1 MKAKFMSMLLLVA
14 AMGIT
19 SCSDNTIVVEEA
31 PNNGSANPIVA
42 YANIKLSMPG
52 GMATRSGENE
62 EFEDGTVAENDVKNL
77 LILFYDEAGTCIGK
91 YDGVD
96 FKNNGDTNKDD
107 DIESK
112 LAWNDAE
119 VVPIE
124 MFKPGD
130 PISALAFLNYDTSW
144 NLTDLALEDALSIT
158 KDVYQVNLENTDCFV
173 MSNAGYYDTDGKYQ
187 YATKVKGYIY
197 PTAEEAKSSKS
208 ITIYVERVAARVDV
222 EITSTDVIEPV
233 KVLYKGNEYNL
244 TFAPQSWGL
253 TATEKKTYLIKKSED
268 LSSFSIENH
277 YPEDFDE
284 WVSYDNHRTFWA
296 MSPSYAQTAYPENSD
311 GITSTSSLKYIDF
324 ATLSKS
330 SLAAENKLTLDND
343 KYTGSAY
350 TFEHTFP
357 ATVLNGDKVN
367 PYAVPTSIVLYGTYE
382 IAPAADSPEQT
393 VDFAKGFYARQIGGG
408 ETPTIY
414 IYTEEDLLGEFIE
427 LQNLIASD
435 ANGSNLVKDNNNS
448 IFTIANTKKEYI
460 GDNDYA
466 RSNIWTL
473 QLNENTNGTYYYH
486 SSNGWEEITEDNLD
500 AVNEAL
506 QKNVGTATF
515 YAQRH
520 AYFYIPIAHYKRSDY
535 KGDFHYSNGSENET
549 TKIIDNLTGEFGV
562 VRNHIYKLKVNKI
575 AGLGYGQPGEGGD
588 QPGEGGYP
596 LPDPDNTKQYY
607 FYATVEILSW
617 HVMDMGVD
625 L

>member
-1 MKAKFMSMLLLVA
+1 
-14 AMGIT
+14 MGIT

-52 GMATRSGENE
+52 GMATRSEEKE
-62 EFEDGTVAENDVKNL
+62 EFEDGTDAENDVKNL
-77 LILFYDEAGTCIGK
+77 LILFYDQAGTCIGK

-96 FKNNGDTNKDD
+96 FDKNKDSKEGD
-107 DIESK
+107 DIESN
-112 LAWNDAE
+112 LAWNNAK

-124 MFKPGD
+124 MFKPGE
-130 PISALAFLNYDTSW
+130 PISALAFLNYDANW
-144 NLTDLALEDALSIT
+144 KLTDLALEDALSIT

-187 YATKVKGYIY
+187 YATKVKGYIH

-244 TFAPQSWGL
+244 TFDPKSWGL
-253 TATEKKTYLIKKSED
+253 TATEKKTYLIKNSEED
-268 LSSFSIENH
+268 LNSFSTAN
-277 YPEDFDE
+277 YPEDFGE
-284 WVSYDNHRTFWA
+284 WVSYANHRTFWA
-296 MSPSYAQTAYPENSD
+296 KSPSYAQTAYPENSD
-311 GITSTSSLKYIDF
+311 DITSTSFLKYIDF

-330 SLAAENKLTLDND
+330 PLAAENELTTDNG

-357 ATVLNGDKVN
+357 AGALNGDKVN
-367 PYAVPTSIVLYGTYE
+367 PYAVPTSIVLYGTYT
-382 IAPAADSPEQT
+382 ITPVADSPEQT
-393 VDFAKGFYARQIGGG
+393 FDAGFYARQIGGG

-414 IYTEEDLLGEFIE
+414 IYTGDDLLAEFIE

-435 ANGSNLVKDNNNS
+435 DEDGSLVKNNSSS
-448 IFTIANTKKEYI
+448 IFTIVNTKKEYI
-460 GDNDYA
+460 GGKEYK
-466 RSNIWTL
+466 RSNSWTL
-473 QLNENTNGTYYYH
+473 QLNNVPENGTYYYH
-486 SSNGWEEITEDNLD
+486 SSNGWEAITEYNLD

-515 YAQRH
+515 YSGGH

-549 TKIIDNLTGEFGV
+549 TKTIDNLTGEFGV
-562 VRNHIYKLKVNKI
+562 VRNHIYKLTVNKI

-617 HVMDMGVD
+617 HVMDMGVE